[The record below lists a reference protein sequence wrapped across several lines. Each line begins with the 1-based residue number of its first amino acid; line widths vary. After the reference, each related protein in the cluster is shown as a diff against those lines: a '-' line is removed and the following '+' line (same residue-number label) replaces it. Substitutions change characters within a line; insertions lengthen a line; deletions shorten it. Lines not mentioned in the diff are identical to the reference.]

1 MKNFDWSSF
10 LSNILSVVLGIFITF
25 WIQGMIDRKAER
37 ADVRS
42 ALELVKE
49 ELLENK
55 SSLEDA
61 IGIIAMER
69 EAAESLRG
77 SEGLTDTMNT
87 RNTVLYSEYFFT
99 VTDDALELLK
109 SSSLFQKMNDNALAL
124 SIIKAYDYLNVNSQA
139 FNTHEKYKT
148 DLFKDRPKDS
158 DFILKSVIE
167 MSDDAFLRA
176 GIPEIDGTIDCI
188 DRRLKK

>member
-124 SIIKAYDYLNVNSQA
+124 SIIKAYDYLSVNSQA

>member
-55 SSLEDA
+55 GSLEDA